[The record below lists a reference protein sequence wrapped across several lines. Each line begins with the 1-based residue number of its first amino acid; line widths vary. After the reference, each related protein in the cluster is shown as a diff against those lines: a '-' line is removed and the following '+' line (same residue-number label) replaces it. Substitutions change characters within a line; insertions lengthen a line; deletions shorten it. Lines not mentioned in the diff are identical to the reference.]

1 MITTKSQFGHLT
13 LRPSRSY
20 SCLVHLD
27 DLACY
32 HCLFLGVL
40 LLLPGMRPLSKKGN
54 IMRTMLIGVSLLAM
68 AVTTDAGYAQ
78 DDVRSPLLSPVVA
91 TDLMDHVNPSHPETA
106 RFCPGEPKP
115 HTFEI
120 RKANPQ
126 IDKAWHDLQLKNLAA
141 ELQKPNTTVLLGPN
155 VILDFSDARSLLP
168 LQFATCVTLTSIE
181 SFPPEPVIEQPGVTK
196 SRPSITGTPTTGVGP
211 ARTPHSLGP
220 LLKFG
225 SHSEAEA
232 VAFLF
237 VRCPENEQPTN
248 DHVRISGFRLEGPSL
263 GQQTADQFGILIERC
278 LDIEVSNME
287 IFGWGGA
294 GVRVVDDQEGQHGPG
309 QEPDSNR
316 PGDRIGRPEQVR
328 IFNNYFHH
336 NQHESERKSVDCDC
350 TWYYACL
357 DWVFCQ
363 AFKQH
368 AAGYG
373 VDVHH
378 GAWAQVY
385 FNLFDMNRHGLA
397 SSGKMGGY
405 DARWNLT
412 LKGGGYHGRLFNTYT
427 HQFDIHGTG
436 SNGFGGQAGVQSWFF
451 QNSFQYENDNAI
463 KIRARPHIEISIG
476 DNIFPHEGLEDDWG
490 DDAIAL
496 HDRDDLDVIHLL
508 PGNVIN
514 YDSYG
519 RYGVCDFDGDGIDDL
534 FLATGKTWWFSSF
547 GEFPWSYLTEHT
559 ERLDQVRL
567 GYFDDD
573 LRCDVLTES
582 NGQWVIA
589 SGGTG
594 LWTSIGSFGAP
605 LAEVT
610 FGQFDPNQRDHRPGV
625 TRRTTHAFRRM
636 PDGEWRVTPLSAPYW
651 QHAQSSSFPMSELR
665 FGDFTGDGVTD
676 VLAVN
681 GGRWAISESA
691 RGSWRQLNSH
701 LGDDVTSLYIADLGN
716 NNIDDILKLKT
727 SMVPRGGGT
736 FRITYTWYVSDD
748 GRSPWRE
755 LKTYIWDTEQP
766 ILSGR
771 AFAGRFGIAPGGG
784 VILTGP
790 DRIGNF
796 HSPAEKAAGA
806 SADWRSVFH
815 Y

>member
-1 MITTKSQFGHLT
+1 MKRLW
-13 LRPSRSY
+13 
-20 SCLVHLD
+20 LVHGNPSSGKST
-27 DLACY
+27 LAKALRDE
-32 HCLFLGVL
+32 HAFALSAAAMKRKTF
-40 LLLPGMRPLSKKGN
+40 MRA
-54 IMRTMLIGVSLLAM
+54 ILIAVSLLAL

-78 DDVRSPLLSPVVA
+78 DGVRPPLLGTGEA
-91 TDLMDHVNPSHPETA
+91 TDLTDRVTPSGPETT
-106 RFCPGEPKP
+106 RFCPAEPKP

-120 RKANPQ
+120 READPQ
-126 IDKAWHDLQLKNLAA
+126 IDKAWHDLQLRNLVA

-155 VILDFSDARSLLP
+155 VILDFSDALDLLP
-168 LQFATCVTLTSIE
+168 LKFATCVTLTSIE
-181 SFPPEPVIEQPGVTK
+181 SFPPKPVIEQPGTAGSALSV
-196 SRPSITGTPTTGVGP
+196 SGTPTTGVGP

-225 SHSEAEA
+225 LHSEDEKD
-232 VAFLF
+232 VFLL
-237 VRCPENEQPTN
+237 VTCPEDSPPN

-263 GQQTADQFGILIERC
+263 GQQTADQFGILIHRC

-294 GVRVVDDQEGQHGPG
+294 GVRVLDDQEGRHGPG
-309 QEPDSNR
+309 QEPPNNC
-316 PGDRIGRPEQVR
+316 PGERIGRPEQVR

-336 NQHESERKSVDCDC
+336 NQHESERESVDCDC

-357 DWVFCQ
+357 DWVWCK
-363 AFKQH
+363 AVKGH

-385 FNLFDMNRHGLA
+385 SNLFDVNRHGLA
-397 SSGKMGGY
+397 ASGKMGGY

-412 LKGGGYHGRLFNTYT
+412 LKGGGYHGRFLNTYT

-436 SNGFGGQAGVQSWFF
+436 GSGFGGQAGVQSWFF
-451 QNSFQYENDNAI
+451 KNSFQYRNDNAI
-463 KIRARPHIEISIG
+463 KIRGRPHIEISIG
-476 DNIFPHEGLEDDWG
+476 DNVFPHEGLENDWG

-496 HDRDDLDVIHLL
+496 DDRDDLDVIKLL
-508 PGNVIN
+508 PGNVIDF
-514 YDSYG
+514 DSYG
-519 RYGVCDFDGDGIDDL
+519 RYSVCDFDGDGIDDL

-547 GEFPWSYLTEHT
+547 GEFPWSYLTERT

-567 GYFDDD
+567 GYFDND
-573 LRCDVLTES
+573 LRCDVVTES
-582 NGQWVIA
+582 GGQWVIA

-594 LWTSIGSFGAP
+594 PWTSIGSFGAP
-605 LAEVT
+605 LAEVA
-610 FGQFDPNQRDHRPGV
+610 FGQFDPNRRDHRPGA

-636 PDGEWRVTPLSAPYW
+636 PDGEWRVTPLSAPNW
-651 QHAQSSSFPMSELR
+651 QHVQSSSFLMSELR

-691 RGSWRQLNSH
+691 RGSWRQLNPH
-701 LGDDVTSLYIADLGN
+701 LGDDVTSLFIADLDN

-727 SMVPRGGGT
+727 SVASRSWGT
-736 FRITYTWYVSDD
+736 YQITYTWYVSDD
-748 GRSPWRE
+748 GRLPWRE
-755 LKTYIWDTEQP
+755 LKTYVWDTGQP

-771 AFAGRFGIAPGGG
+771 AFAGRFGVAPGGG
-784 VILTGP
+784 VVLTGP
-790 DRIGNF
+790 DRIGYF
-796 HSPAEKAAGA
+796 HSPAEEAVGA
-806 SADWRSVFH
+806 SPDWRSLFS